1 MKIILFFKYLPHIA
15 AFSVASVNVLNLAPQ
30 NFVFKLFERQPC
42 EAPEV
47 IKLGR
52 YISIKYPFRINFTFF
67 LKKSNYIYYNINTS
81 NFNVVFS
88 TIGTTFCLVCVSEI
102 IKGKTRIIFSTSN
115 WTCWCTS

>member
-47 IKLGR
+47 SKLGS
-52 YISIKYPFRINFTFF
+52 YISINIHF
-67 LKKSNYIYYNINTS
+67 LSILLFKKIQIIYSI
-81 NFNVVFS
+81 
-88 TIGTTFCLVCVSEI
+88 TT
-102 IKGKTRIIFSTSN
+102 
-115 WTCWCTS
+115 